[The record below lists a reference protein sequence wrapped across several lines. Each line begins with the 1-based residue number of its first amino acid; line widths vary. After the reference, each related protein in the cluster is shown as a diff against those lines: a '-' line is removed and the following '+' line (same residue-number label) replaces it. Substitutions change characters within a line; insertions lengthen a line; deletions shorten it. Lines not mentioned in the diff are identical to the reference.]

1 MKYLKTNEGLFTGK
15 AEKVFSKLIE
25 DLEKRLT
32 EGGYEFKKEPNK
44 VFIGRMVKDIIK
56 TVDYTINKDDIE
68 YLLKVL
74 LVKEGSFDKPFV
86 HAVVDADQVVVNEFF
101 GGRDDS
107 ANVRFEI
114 IHMELTENSLSIYE
128 LLKKCKQQIQDKN
141 SKKKTERSFYEDFP
155 IEDIKDRLLDLTDE
169 FGMACEVSKI
179 QPGAYPAGGY
189 EVDMELDIK
198 FIKLESFG
206 NHYRKADEKMDIYA
220 RVIVEVNNLSKVFNS
235 MGLTMWFE
243 PYHLINTGSV
253 SFRLYKTIEE

>member
-15 AEKVFSKLIE
+15 SEKVFSKLIE

-44 VFIGRMVKDIIK
+44 LFTGRAVKDIIK
-56 TVDYTINKDDIE
+56 IIQYTINKDDIE

-86 HAVVDADQVVVNEFF
+86 HAVVGADQVVVNEFF
-101 GGRDDS
+101 GGRDDYFM
-107 ANVRFEI
+107 FEI
-114 IHMELTENSLSIYE
+114 SHMELKENSLRIYE
-128 LLKKCKQQIQDKN
+128 LLDQCKQQIQDKN
-141 SKKKTERSFYEDFP
+141 SRKKTESSFYEDYP

-189 EVDMELDIK
+189 EVDMELDIE

-206 NHYRKADEKMDIYA
+206 SHYIKADEKMDIYA

-243 PYHLINTGSV
+243 PYHLINMGNV
-253 SFRLYKTIEE
+253 SFRLYKTIKE